1 MKMIVIYVSI
11 GILVVSACLLVFSII
26 KFKKKTQP
34 TFSFFSSVGERMQ
47 EENNAITEQVEQMK
61 SKQEAIKNDI
71 DWKKSVFTFTL
82 AEIKKIP
89 NTFKSTS
96 KQKLNEYERGI

>member
-1 MKMIVIYVSI
+1 MIFVYVSI
-11 GILVVSACLLVFSII
+11 GILIVSACLMIFSVI

-47 EENNAITEQVEQMK
+47 EENNAIQEQVEQMK
-61 SKQEAIKNDI
+61 NKQEAIKNDI

-82 AEIKKIP
+82 AEIKKLP
-89 NTFKSTS
+89 NIFKSSS
-96 KQKLNEYERGI
+96 KQKLNEYERGL

>member
-1 MKMIVIYVSI
+1 MIVIYVSI

>member
-1 MKMIVIYVSI
+1 MIVIYVSI

-82 AEIKKIP
+82 AEMKKIP